1 MAKNK
6 NDQDILAL
14 MKQAVGEVV
23 EEKGL
28 VTHEDIKHLPT
39 KDEFYKETLRI
50 LKKLDDLEVE
60 KDVLSHNVSDHS
72 DRIEALEKI
81 HPQGA
86 HFATI

>member
-1 MAKNK
+1 MTKNK
-6 NDQDILAL
+6 NDQDIIVLL
-14 MKQAVGEVV
+14 KQAVGEVV

-50 LKKLDDLEVE
+50 LKKLNDLETE
-60 KDVLSHNVSDHS
+60 KDVLSHNVSEHS

-81 HPQGA
+81 HPNGV
-86 HFATI
+86 HFASI

>member
-1 MAKNK
+1 MIKNK
-6 NDQDILAL
+6 NDQDIVVLL
-14 MKQAVGEVV
+14 KQAVGEVV

-50 LKKLDDLEVE
+50 LKELEDLKIE
-60 KDVLSHNVSDHS
+60 KDAFSYNVSDHS
-72 DRIEALEKI
+72 DRIDALEKI

-86 HFATI
+86 HFASI

>member
-1 MAKNK
+1 MTKNK
-6 NDQDILAL
+6 NDQDIIVLL
-14 MKQAVGEVV
+14 KQAVGEVV

-28 VTHEDIKHLPT
+28 VTREDIKHLPT
-39 KDEFYKETLRI
+39 KDQFYKETLRI
-50 LKKLDDLEVE
+50 LKKLDDLETE

-86 HFATI
+86 HFASI